1 MRPDTR
7 KPDQLR
13 PVTIR
18 RGFIGHA
25 EGSALIEMGNTKV
38 ICTATIEENVPSFLK
53 DTGRG
58 WITAEYSMLPRS
70 TQSRLTREAKTGK
83 IGGRT
88 HEIQRMIGRALR
100 SVINMSQMG
109 ERTVLIDCDVIQ
121 ADGGTRTASI
131 TGALVCLID
140 ALRFAERNGMIRR
153 FPLKEYLAATSV
165 GVVDG
170 QLRLDLCYEEDRH
183 ADVDMNVV
191 MTASGKYVEIQG
203 CAEGAPF
210 PRQIVNELLDLA
222 ASGIM
227 QLIEIQKKVLED
239 EPISGYQ

>member
-1 MRPDTR
+1 MRPDAR
-7 KPDQLR
+7 KADQLR
-13 PVTIR
+13 PVTMR

-25 EGSALIEMGNTKV
+25 EGSVLIEMGNTKV
-38 ICTATIEENVPSFLK
+38 ICTATIEENVPPFLK

-70 TQSRLTREAKTGK
+70 TQSRSTREAKTGK

-100 SVINMSQMG
+100 SVVNMSQMG

-131 TGALVCLID
+131 TGAFVCMVD
-140 ALRFAERNGMIRR
+140 ALRFAEKNGIIRR
-153 FPLKEYLAATSV
+153 FPLREYLAATSV

-191 MTASGKYVEIQG
+191 MTASNRYVEIQG
-203 CAEGAPF
+203 CAEGMPF
-210 PRQIVNELLDLA
+210 PRQTVNELLDLA

-227 QLIEIQKKVLED
+227 QLIDIQRQVLEN
-239 EPISGYQ
+239 EPLPGN

>member
-1 MRPDTR
+1 M
-7 KPDQLR
+7 
-13 PVTIR
+13 
-18 RGFIGHA
+18 
-25 EGSALIEMGNTKV
+25 IEMGNTKV
-38 ICTATIEENVPSFLK
+38 ICTATIEENVPVFLK

-70 TQSRLTREAKTGK
+70 TLSRSTREAKTGK

-100 SVINMSQMG
+100 SVVNMSQMG

-131 TGALVCLID
+131 TGAFVCMVD
-140 ALRFAERNGMIRR
+140 ALRFAEKNGIIRR
-153 FPLKEYLAATSV
+153 FPLREYLAATSV

-170 QLRLDLCYEEDRH
+170 QLRLDLCYEEDKH

-191 MTASGKYVEIQG
+191 MTASNRYVEIQG
-203 CAEGAPF
+203 CAEGMPF
-210 PRQIVNELLDLA
+210 PRQTINELLDLA

-227 QLIEIQKKVLED
+227 QLIDIQRQVLEN
-239 EPISGYQ
+239 EPLSGN

>member
-1 MRPDTR
+1 MRPDAR
-7 KPDQLR
+7 KADQLR
-13 PVTIR
+13 TVTMR

-25 EGSALIEMGNTKV
+25 EGSVLIEMGNTKV
-38 ICTATIEENVPSFLK
+38 ICTATIEENVPPFLK

-70 TQSRLTREAKTGK
+70 TQSRSTREAKTGK

-100 SVINMSQMG
+100 SVVNMSQMG

-131 TGALVCLID
+131 TGAFVCMVD
-140 ALRFAERNGMIRR
+140 ALRFAEKNGIIRR
-153 FPLKEYLAATSV
+153 FPLREYLAATSV

-191 MTASGKYVEIQG
+191 MTASNRYVEIQG
-203 CAEGAPF
+203 CAEGMPF
-210 PRQIVNELLDLA
+210 PRQTVNELLDLA

-227 QLIEIQKKVLED
+227 QLIDIQRQVLEN
-239 EPISGYQ
+239 EPLPGN